1 MLEPRPKVLISSS
14 EIKEKDRKGPYSDL
28 FISEES
34 YNYKN
39 GKLITAFPT
48 IPCTDLVGWFGI
60 QWYTLMEFLLKRRS
74 HPHIFFNH
82 QNVHNVGVPCN
93 LNILKISHRVRLM
106 Q

>member
-1 MLEPRPKVLISSS
+1 MLYVLLGISEKTSPTVEPRPKVLISSS

-60 QWYTLMEFLLKRRS
+60 QWYTLTEFLLMQIPPT
-74 HPHIFFNH
+74 HFF
-82 QNVHNVGVPCN
+82 QSPKCA
-93 LNILKISHRVRLM
+93 
-106 Q
+106 